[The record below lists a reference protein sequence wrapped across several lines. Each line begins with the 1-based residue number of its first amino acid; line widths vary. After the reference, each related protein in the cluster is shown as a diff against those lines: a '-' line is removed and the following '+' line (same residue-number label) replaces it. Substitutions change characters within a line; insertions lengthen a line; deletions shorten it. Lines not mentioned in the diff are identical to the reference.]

1 MEWDAITVVTEQE
14 DSEST
19 LEFSEDDPDWWV
31 GRNNINGSGYLQMIY
46 LIKLTNLQHSPDRL
60 AVVIPPVKPT
70 FHTGLQC
77 RSSNAES
84 FCEYWIEFLPDSAL
98 DN

>member
-1 MEWDAITVVTEQE
+1 MMEWDAITVVTEQE

-46 LIKLTNLQHSPDRL
+46 LIKLTNL
-60 AVVIPPVKPT
+60 
-70 FHTGLQC
+70 
-77 RSSNAES
+77 
-84 FCEYWIEFLPDSAL
+84 
-98 DN
+98 